1 MNNFFAGA
9 EVITVFSL
17 QDALE
22 EGVILC
28 LSDKEEHAKDRWLPI
43 LQHGAANHRGFRGDA
58 VAAEGLWLF
67 RRLDRQ

>member
-28 LSDKEEHAKDRWLPI
+28 LFEIRTFIERY
-43 LQHGAANHRGFRGDA
+43 
-58 VAAEGLWLF
+58 
-67 RRLDRQ
+67 

>member
-22 EGVILC
+22 EGVIIC
-28 LSDKEEHAKDRWLPI
+28 LSDKEERWS
-43 LQHGAANHRGFRGDA
+43 H
-58 VAAEGLWLF
+58 LF
-67 RRLDRQ
+67 EQLKAYL

>member
-28 LSDKEEHAKDRWLPI
+28 LSDKEEHAKDCKLNRT
-43 LQHGAANHRGFRGDA
+43 GFVGDF
-58 VAAEGLWLF
+58 LF
-67 RRLDRQ
+67 KLGHLT